1 MATDPYAELVDVVH
15 AFMNNKT
22 QQAVGGVGGVLG
34 TITSSGLKL
43 DDFKYE
49 LKDYLVAELP
59 GRLTLP
65 ARKEKAKVLSSS
77 SEDSEPQGFEFENTE
92 IEEANWQLANALK
105 AGDRVLAIR
114 ILGGNEVVVIC
125 KVVTI
130 DG

>member
-1 MATDPYAELVDVVH
+1 
-15 AFMNNKT
+15 MNNKT